1 MVWAKF
7 DDQTLNHPKF
17 HGLSDSTKLLWFR
30 SILYCTRYLTDGA
43 LDQRALSFLGAKEN
57 QVRSLVQAGLFDKS
71 DEGQIAVHDFLDYQP
86 SREQVLREREQ
97 VKQRVANFRS
107 RKEEKRAESEDESRR
122 YTGVSNAEVTS
133 AVTPNVTRTYAVGN
147 AAPDP
152 ARPDPTR
159 PEKKSQPAAASVAR
173 EAPPPPTDPPP
184 ATPARAAEPAA
195 KPPPEAPRATGGSG
209 GDLESQLVGLLE
221 NDKHLASLH
230 ADVATLV
237 ERVAYAAD
245 AKRPAHVLA
254 AVRKALDVAAASS
267 WGLTPTVKTV
277 LAYASK
283 ASEADLP
290 SSGGKAGK
298 AAALESKPAR
308 WTVLQS
314 GSEEHRNKIADHF
327 DFRRS
332 CGWDVGKP
340 WPLPEMVAAGWR
352 EGMPWLPDPM
362 PLAKTSPDPTS
373 GPANGNVEGK
383 RRPKA
388 GGEA

>member
-152 ARPDPTR
+152 ARPDPSR

-173 EAPPPPTDPPP
+173 EAPPPPTDPPS

-290 SSGGKAGK
+290 SSGKAQ
-298 AAALESKPAR
+298 AAQQTPRPASLVATGLPVGGVER
-308 WTVLQS
+308 TP
-314 GSEEHRNKIADHF
+314 EERAKIRERNK
-327 DFRRS
+327 FRRA
-332 CGWDVGKP
+332 CGWEIDKP
-340 WPLPEMVAAGWR
+340 WPLPEMVAAGWA
-352 EGMPWLPDPM
+352 EGMPWPLPLTQPTKTPADP
-362 PLAKTSPDPTS
+362 PS
-373 GPANGNVEGK
+373 GPANGKEV
-383 RRPKA
+383 A
-388 GGEA
+388 Q